1 MDKFILYY
9 YRNKIDG
16 KTYIGRTNRPIK
28 RFKEHLAGEY
38 KTPDNFFH
46 KAITELGVNNNIEAF
61 ERVFEMGIIYEEE
74 CEHEDRFEVS
84 KRFDELESKYIKEW
98 NTLWPNG
105 YNNKVYS
112 HTKMFNLRKEQIDK
126 QKETYKKNKDN
137 HIKTKNRGSY
147 IPVVFD
153 NREDKETKHNRISNQ
168 LSKYYNS
175 EEQIKIREE
184 KKLLTKQQNEQLK
197 QQRKQ
202 ERDIYWQS
210 DEGQQ
215 KILENK
221 EKARQN
227 RIAYNKS
234 DAHRKS
240 AIESNKRRW
249 KNGCPEETRQK
260 MRDSAGKSK
269 GKIWVSKGTETRMI
283 NKIDLEKYIEQGY
296 TRGRNYKPH
305 NKK

>member
-1 MDKFILYY
+1 M
-9 YRNKIDG
+9 
-16 KTYIGRTNRPIK
+16 
-28 RFKEHLAGEY
+28 A
-38 KTPDNFFH
+38 
-46 KAITELGVNNNIEAF
+46 
-61 ERVFEMGIIYEEE
+61 
-74 CEHEDRFEVS
+74 
-84 KRFDELESKYIKEW
+84 
-98 NTLWPNG
+98 
-105 YNNKVYS
+105 
-112 HTKMFNLRKEQIDK
+112 
-126 QKETYKKNKDN
+126 
-137 HIKTKNRGSY
+137 
-147 IPVVFD
+147 
-153 NREDKETKHNRISNQ
+153 
-168 LSKYYNS
+168 
-175 EEQIKIREE
+175 
-184 KKLLTKQQNEQLK
+184 QQ
-197 QQRKQ
+197 
-202 ERDIYWQS
+202 
-210 DEGQQ
+210 QQ

-296 TRGRNYKPH
+296 TRGRNFKPH

>member
-1 MDKFILYY
+1 
-9 YRNKIDG
+9 
-16 KTYIGRTNRPIK
+16 
-28 RFKEHLAGEY
+28 
-38 KTPDNFFH
+38 
-46 KAITELGVNNNIEAF
+46 
-61 ERVFEMGIIYEEE
+61 
-74 CEHEDRFEVS
+74 
-84 KRFDELESKYIKEW
+84 
-98 NTLWPNG
+98 
-105 YNNKVYS
+105 
-112 HTKMFNLRKEQIDK
+112 MFNLRKEQIDK

-175 EEQIKIREE
+175 EEQIRIREE

-296 TRGRNYKPH
+296 TRGRNFKPH